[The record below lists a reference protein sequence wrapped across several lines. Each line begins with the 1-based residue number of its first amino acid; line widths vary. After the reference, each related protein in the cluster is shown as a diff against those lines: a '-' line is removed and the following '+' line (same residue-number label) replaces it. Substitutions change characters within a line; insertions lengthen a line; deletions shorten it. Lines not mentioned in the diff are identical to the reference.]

1 MTQHR
6 EGEGKSCETRQKL
19 AMESLTEQG
28 VSKEHSRCRIQN
40 ELLTG
45 KKKGRC
51 KNSQEATAVVLGQGN
66 DYYLELDMEGSRN
79 GDVDNTQGYL
89 KGRIKI
95 VGRIEYRR

>member
-1 MTQHR
+1 M
-6 EGEGKSCETRQKL
+6 
-19 AMESLTEQG
+19 
-28 VSKEHSRCRIQN
+28 QN
-40 ELLTG
+40 ELLAG
-45 KKKGRC
+45 KKTGRC

-66 DYYLELDMEGSRN
+66 DYYLELDMEGTRY